1 MLTKTIS
8 IQMAEGFHM
17 RPASQLAKEMKP
29 FKSEITMVY
38 GEQRINAKQPMKIL
52 SACIKQGAVITFE
65 CEGED
70 EAAAM
75 AKIEE
80 LEQANFGD

>member
-1 MLTKTIS
+1 MLTKTIT
-8 IQMAEGFHM
+8 IQMPEAFHM
-17 RPASQLAKEMKP
+17 RPASQLAKALKP
-29 FKSEITMVY
+29 FQSEITMVY
-38 GEQRINAKQPMKIL
+38 GEQRINAKQLMKIL
-52 SACIKQGAVITFE
+52 SACIKKGAEITFE

-80 LEQANFGD
+80 LEQNNFGD